1 MLSFVM
7 FERAIYIL
15 GLPMLAWQP

>member
-7 FERAIYIL
+7 FTIAPY
-15 GLPMLAWQP
+15 